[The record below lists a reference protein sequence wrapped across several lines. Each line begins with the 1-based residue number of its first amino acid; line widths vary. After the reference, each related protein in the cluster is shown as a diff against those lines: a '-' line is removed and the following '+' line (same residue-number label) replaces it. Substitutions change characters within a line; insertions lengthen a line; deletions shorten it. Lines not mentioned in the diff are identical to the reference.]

1 VGRREEEIPLG
12 ARLLSLADAY
22 VSLATESGTRPAAEL
37 SADHILCLLR
47 QGAGSRY
54 DPELVATL
62 ARPVD
67 SVPLLALTRR
77 WEASPGLSLWQ

>member
-1 VGRREEEIPLG
+1 PVGRREEEIPLG

-62 ARPVD
+62 AHVLKHARGT
-67 SVPLLALTRR
+67 SVFAAREI
-77 WEASPGLSLWQ
+77 EAPTPA